1 MVIRKYIATTEEE
14 AVNLA
19 KEELGEDV
27 VIMNVKQV
35 AAKGLMRLFRKPS
48 VELTAA
54 VDDVKTEETKKEDGT
69 SGGGELDVPDFSK
82 LQEAIQET
90 NAVLAAEAE
99 KEAKK
104 KAEAMANA
112 SSKSGKDTKNSNDRI
127 QEPAFR
133 PDSADIFEQP
143 SGTNQGKLRGDD
155 DDLGERLSNLQELLE
170 KQMESAQKEKAEK
183 GEKEKAEKPYFDMIR
198 KKLLDN
204 EVEENYV
211 NQILDDIEQ
220 SVSPNANLDSILAG
234 VYQKIVLKIGEP
246 HLIDV
251 KSKKTKYIFFVGPTG
266 VGKTTTIAKIAATLK
281 LTKKSK
287 LALITSDTYRIA
299 AVEQLRTYANILGI
313 PLQVVY
319 TPEDMEKAR
328 DELRDYDLVFVDT
341 AGRSHNN
348 DEQREDI
355 RELFDSVKED
365 QREVYLVL
373 SATTKYRDLV
383 KIATTYAEMTK
394 YYLIFTKLDETD
406 TIGNIFNIRM
416 LTGAPLSYSTYG
428 QNVPDDIGKTN
439 AQNIAKQ
446 LLGGNG

>member
-14 AVNLA
+14 AVKLA
-19 KEELGEDV
+19 KEELGEDA
-27 VIMNVKQV
+27 VIMNVKQI
-35 AAKGLMRLFRKPS
+35 AAKGIMRLFRKPS

-54 VDDVKTEETKKEDGT
+54 VDDIKEEKNIEKPSAKKAE
-69 SGGGELDVPDFSK
+69 SDVPDFSK

-99 KEAKK
+99 REAQKKAGEKEADLAWKK
-104 KAEAMANA
+104 PKST
-112 SSKSGKDTKNSNDRI
+112 SSDPAHQLKSNDMFKMDMSGKDVSSENRSKKK
-127 QEPAFR
+127 E
-133 PDSADIFEQP
+133 
-143 SGTNQGKLRGDD
+143 D
-155 DDLGERLSNLQELLE
+155 DDLEERLSNLQELLE
-170 KQMESAQKEKAEK
+170 KQMESAKKEKSEK
-183 GEKEKAEKPYFDMIR
+183 DEKEKEGNPYFDMIR

-251 KSKKTKYIFFVGPTG
+251 KAKKTKYIFFVGPTG

-299 AVEQLRTYANILGI
+299 AVEQLRTYANILGL

-319 TPEDMEKAR
+319 APEDMEKAR
-328 DELRDYDLVFVDT
+328 DELREYDLVFVDT

-355 RELFDSVKED
+355 GKLFDSVKEE

-373 SATTKYRDLV
+373 SATTKYKDLV

-416 LTGAPLSYSTYG
+416 LTGAPLSYCTYG

-446 LLGGNG
+446 LLGGNS